1 MSTNKGVWRVAGCG
15 IIYESAGTGKTA
27 DDKTIVHLGAPA
39 YAQIICEK
47 HNEAIDKL
55 RQEFQQQLTIKTQR

>member
-1 MSTNKGVWRVAGCG
+1 MTKKGEWRVAGCG
-15 IIYESAGTGKTA
+15 IIYENAGTGKTA

-47 HNEAIDKL
+47 HNEAIEKIKE
-55 RQEFQQQLTIKTQR
+55 EFEKHKQLNIPR